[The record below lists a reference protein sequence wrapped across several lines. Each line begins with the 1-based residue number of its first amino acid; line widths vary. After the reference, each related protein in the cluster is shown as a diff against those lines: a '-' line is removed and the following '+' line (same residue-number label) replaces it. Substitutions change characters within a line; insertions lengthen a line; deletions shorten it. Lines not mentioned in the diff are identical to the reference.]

1 MAVNMINEYT
11 RYRIPPGQRAAFLSD
26 YANAAEYLR
35 ASSTCLGYELAQC
48 EEEQD
53 CFILRIIWQSTAAHL
68 GIFRNGEEFRRFLPL
83 IKPYIP
89 FIEEMRHSALT
100 DICWIRP

>member
-1 MAVNMINEYT
+1 VVNEYT
-11 RYRIPPGQRAAFLSD
+11 RYRIPKEKHAAFLSD
-26 YANAAEYLR
+26 YTKAADHLR
-35 ASSTCLGYELAQC
+35 ASSACLGYELCQC

-68 GIFRNGEEFRRFLPL
+68 GIFRASEEFRRFLPL

-89 FIEEMRHSALT
+89 CIEEMRHYAPT
-100 DICWIRP
+100 DLRWTRE